1 VLPSSFSG
9 LSLVAE
15 PAGVRTRTVMPV
27 EQIRGILT
35 LVEVFTKLQAGM
47 GAGGGV
53 NIQLDN

>member
-1 VLPSSFSG
+1 
-9 LSLVAE
+9 
-15 PAGVRTRTVMPV
+15 MPV

-53 NIQLDN
+53 NIQLEN